1 MMEGYLAGIMSA
13 SFKWEGQMKRL
24 FAVGMLA
31 FFGLAVAAY
40 AADDWWVKKDWK
52 EWTES
57 DCKKILQDSPWA
69 KRVLVE
75 HENNAGHLPSASKDT
90 GVSTDVMAS
99 AQNSGT
105 GEINYF
111 FQFRSAEPIRHA
123 YMRQQQLQQNYAG
136 MNADQKKAF
145 DTKIEDLVK
154 TPPPDVIALHVTFT
168 ANRTFLAE
176 MVADTWKR
184 MEPGKVPKD
193 FYLITDKGVHVA
205 PSSFSFTEGVEN
217 EFDITFPRTLNG
229 EPIFGPGAKSIKIQF
244 VNPAMGDFGAD
255 KKTFEFK
262 LDKMMLDG
270 KLVF

>member
-1 MMEGYLAGIMSA
+1 
-13 SFKWEGQMKRL
+13 MKRL
-24 FAVGMLA
+24 FAAGVLA
-31 FFGLAVAAY
+31 LFGLAVVAY

-57 DCKKILQDSPWA
+57 DCKKMLEDSPWA

-75 HENNAGHLPSASKDT
+75 HENNAGHLPSVTKDAGGGAMSQAS
-90 GVSTDVMAS
+90 
-99 AQNSGT
+99 NSGV

-111 FQFRSAEPIRHA
+111 FQFLSAEPIRHA
-123 YMRQQQLQQNYAG
+123 YMRQQQFKENYAG
-136 MNADQKKAF
+136 MNEAQKKAF
-145 DTKIEDLVK
+145 DAKIEDLVK
-154 TPPPDVIALHVTFT
+154 TPPPDVIALHVTYR
-168 ANRTFLAE
+168 ANIQFLSE
-176 MVADTWKR
+176 MVVDTWKR

-244 VNPAMGDFGAD
+244 VNPPMGDFGAD

>member
-1 MMEGYLAGIMSA
+1 MMEGYLAHNEETNLVE
-13 SFKWEGQMKRL
+13 EGHMKRFL
-24 FAVGMLA
+24 AAAVLA
-31 FFGLAVAAY
+31 VLGLAVAAY

-57 DCKKILQDSPWA
+57 DCKKMLEDSPGA

-75 HENNAGHLPSASKDT
+75 HENNAGHLPSVTKDA
-90 GVSTDVMAS
+90 GGGAMSGS
-99 AQNSGT
+99 QNSGV

-123 YMRQQQLQQNYAG
+123 YLRQQQLKQNYTG
-136 MNADQKKAF
+136 MNEDQKKAF
-145 DTKIEDLVK
+145 DAKIEDLVK
-154 TPPPDVIALHVTFT
+154 TPPPDVIAIHVTYR
-168 ANRTFLAE
+168 ANIQFLSE
-176 MVADTWKR
+176 MVVDTWKR

-205 PSSFSFTEGVEN
+205 PTSFSFTEGVEN

-229 EPIFGPGAKSIKIQF
+229 ETIFGPGAKSIKVQF
-244 VNPAMGDFGAD
+244 VNPPMGDFGAD

-270 KLVF
+270 KLVY

>member
-1 MMEGYLAGIMSA
+1 
-13 SFKWEGQMKRL
+13 MKRL
-24 FAVGMLA
+24 IAAGMLA
-31 FFGLAVAAY
+31 FFGLAVVSY

-57 DCKKILQDSPWA
+57 DCKKMLQDSPWA

-145 DTKIEDLVK
+145 DTKMEDLMK
-154 TPPPDVIALHVTFT
+154 TTPPDRHSAARHLY
-168 ANRTFLAE
+168 RQQDDFLRRWSL
-176 MVADTWKR
+176 T
-184 MEPGKVPKD
+184 PGKEWNPEK
-193 FYLITDKGVHVA
+193 
-205 PSSFSFTEGVEN
+205 S
-217 EFDITFPRTLNG
+217 PR
-229 EPIFGPGAKSIKIQF
+229 IFI
-244 VNPAMGDFGAD
+244 
-255 KKTFEFK
+255 
-262 LDKMMLDG
+262 
-270 KLVF
+270 